1 VHGQSI
7 YGEAKRI
14 AEAVLTKD
22 NTSEINT
29 IILRL
34 PQVYGYD
41 EDVGGMSSTVANWL
55 HNIVHNAIR
64 STPIYL
70 SEELMKREEADAGT
84 GGDYLYFLDAIDSI
98 LLSIAHLDLWTSGF
112 IMKHQAHGKVVAVDV
127 GSTSSVRMVDM
138 LEWVLLETNSAS
150 EYVVLPPSV
159 FPDASVP
166 FSFTGPVN
174 IKPATRLIGF
184 KPLVCEF
191 IFHHLN

>member
-1 VHGQSI
+1 
-7 YGEAKRI
+7 
-14 AEAVLTKD
+14 
-22 NTSEINT
+22 
-29 IILRL
+29 
-34 PQVYGYD
+34 
-41 EDVGGMSSTVANWL
+41 MSSTVANWL